1 MVLATWQLAAAFV
14 PPAPAALVPGLDGR
28 AARLRAC
35 TPNLAIAQVRF
46 LNQPRLKLIIYI
58 TRAHVTT
65 SSLAILGRF
74 LGTHTHVRRHMIIAA
89 AGCLREVSDSCY
101 IVCVHINRST
111 SARHTSISASAN
123 KKVCASSI
131 MGVEWVSPCVCLI
144 IMCFALCVPHQKHT
158 NVCSHVCASLILS
171 SASSSASYMCLA
183 YMMNLAQY
191 T

>member
-1 MVLATWQLAAAFV
+1 MMQARVAVMVLATWQLAAAFV

-101 IVCVHINRST
+101 IVSVHMNGST
-111 SARHTSISASAN
+111 SAKHTSTSAH
-123 KKVCASSI
+123 AS
-131 MGVEWVSPCVCLI
+131 
-144 IMCFALCVPHQKHT
+144 
-158 NVCSHVCASLILS
+158 LS
-171 SASSSASYMCLA
+171 SASTSASYMCLA
-183 YMMNLAQY
+183 YLINLAQY
-191 T
+191 A